1 MIVPENNNTL
11 ISIMIF
17 KSPYPDLEIPEQNL
31 ADVVMHRAAD
41 LTNKPAIIDG
51 PSGRTYTYGQLQALI
66 EKFAAGLAARGFKKG
81 DVLGIY
87 MPNVPEY
94 SIAFLGTAALGGI
107 NTTINSLYS
116 PKEVAFQLNDSGA
129 KFLLT
134 IPQFLETATQ
144 AAAQSGGVEEIF
156 VLGEAEG
163 ATPFSALLDND
174 GNFPAVTIDPAEDL
188 VALPYSSG
196 TTGLS
201 KGVMLT
207 HRNLIANMV
216 LASSQGHANENDVF
230 LGLLP
235 FFHIYGM
242 VLILNMGL
250 YQGGTMV
257 TMPRFELEQFL
268 QIAQQYKLS
277 YLSLVPPLVLALAKS
292 PQVDDYDL
300 SNVRMIGSG
309 AAPLGKE
316 LEEAVSKR
324 LGCIVYQGYGLTEV
338 SGASHVNPPDPE
350 HIKSGS
356 VGPAVANCLTRVVDV
371 ESGEDLGPNQQ
382 GEIWI
387 KGPFVMKGYLNNEE
401 ATANTIDADGWFHSG
416 DIGYADDDGYFY
428 IVDRLKELIKYKA
441 YQVAPAELEALL
453 LTHPAIADAAV
464 IPSPDEEAGEVPK
477 AFVVLKGEIT
487 PQEIMDWVAD
497 QVAFH
502 KKIRR
507 LEIVDEIP
515 KSSSGKILR
524 RVLVDRER
532 QSLQAGTQ

>member
-1 MIVPENNNTL
+1 M
-11 ISIMIF
+11 MIF
-17 KSPYPDLEIPEQNL
+17 KSPHPDLEIPQRNL
-31 ADVVMHRAAD
+31 AEIVMHRATELAD
-41 LTNKPAIIDG
+41 KPAIIDG
-51 PSGRTYTYGQLQALI
+51 PTGRTYTYGQLQALI
-66 EKFAAGLAARGFKKG
+66 DKFAAGLVARGFKKG

-94 SIAFLGTAALGGI
+94 AIAFLGTAAIGGI

-134 IPQFLETATQ
+134 IPQFMEGAST
-144 AAAQSGGVEEIF
+144 AAAESGVEEIF
-156 VLGEAEG
+156 VLGEADG

-174 GNFPAVTIDPAEDL
+174 GSFPAVAIDPAEDL

-207 HRNLIANMV
+207 HENLIANMV
-216 LASSQGHANENDVF
+216 LTASQGHAGENDVF

-250 YQGGTMV
+250 YHGGTMV
-257 TMPRFELEQFL
+257 TMPRFEMEQFL
-268 QIAQQYKLS
+268 QIAQQYKLT

-292 PQVDDYDL
+292 PLVDEYDL

-316 LEEAVSKR
+316 LEEAVARR
-324 LGCIVYQGYGLTEV
+324 LGCEIYQGYGLTEV
-338 SGASHVNPPDPE
+338 SGASHVNPPDPKSM
-350 HIKSGS
+350 KSGS
-356 VGPAVANCLTRVVDV
+356 VGPGIANCLSRVVDV
-371 ESGEDLGPNQQ
+371 ESGEDLGPNEQ

-387 KGPFVMKGYLNNEE
+387 KGPFLMKGYLNNAE
-401 ATANTIDADGWFHSG
+401 ATADSIDAEGWFHSG
-416 DIGYADDDGYFY
+416 DIGYADDEGYFY

-487 PQEIMDWVAD
+487 PQEIMDWVAG

-502 KKIRR
+502 KKIRL

-532 QSLQAGTQ
+532 QSLQSGAQ

>member
-1 MIVPENNNTL
+1 
-11 ISIMIF
+11 MIF
-17 KSPYPDLEIPEQNL
+17 KSPYPDLEIPERNL
-31 ADVVMHRAAD
+31 ADVVMHRAAELAD
-41 LTNKPAIIDG
+41 KPAMIDG
-51 PSGRTYTYGQLQALI
+51 PSGRTYTYGQLQAMI
-66 EKFAAGLAARGFKKG
+66 KKFAAGLSARGFQKG
-81 DVLGIY
+81 DVLAIY
-87 MPNVPEY
+87 MPNTPEY
-94 SIAFLGTAALGGI
+94 GIAFLGTATIGGI

-134 IPQFLETATQ
+134 IPQFMDNASQ
-144 AAAQSGGVEEIF
+144 AVTESSVEEIF

-163 ATPFSALLDND
+163 ATPFAALLNND
-174 GNFPAVTIDPAEDL
+174 GDIPPVKIDPAEDL

-207 HRNLIANMV
+207 HKNLVANML
-216 LASSQGHANENDVF
+216 LASSQGHADENDVF

-242 VLILNMGL
+242 VLILNLGL

-257 TMPRFELEQFL
+257 TIPRFELEQFL
-268 QIAQQYKLS
+268 DIAQKYKLT
-277 YLSLVPPLVLALAKS
+277 YMSLVPPLVLALAKS

-300 SNVRMIGSG
+300 SSLRMIGSG

-316 LEEAVSKR
+316 LEEAASER

-338 SGASHVNPPDPE
+338 SGASHINPPDPAN
-350 HIKSGS
+350 IKSGS
-356 VGPAVANCLTRVVDV
+356 VGPPLANCLSRVVDV
-371 ESGEDLGPNQQ
+371 ETGEDLGPNQH

-387 KGPFVMKGYLNNEE
+387 KGPFVMKGYLNNPE
-401 ATANTIDADGWFHSG
+401 ATASTIDADGWFHSG
-416 DIGYADDDGYFY
+416 DIGYVDDDGYFY

-453 LTHPAIADAAV
+453 LVHPAIADAAV

-477 AFVVLKGEIT
+477 AFVVLKEEIT
-487 PQEIMDWVAD
+487 PQEIMDWVAG

-532 QSLQAGTQ
+532 HSLQGNA